1 MAVLYDQVKGKEGPI
16 QMRDN
21 GEKRTTEGC
30 YACQFNKNLAI
41 DCLKRG
47 LREGAE
53 EGVYKDADDKRWEA
67 IPFRR
72 RLF

>member
-1 MAVLYDQVKGKEGPI
+1 MERREQAEV
-16 QMRDN
+16 
-21 GEKRTTEGC
+21 C

-53 EGVYKDADDKRWEA
+53 EGVYKDADDKRWET